1 DAAIDS
7 IVLPNGLLVEAP
19 KDDIL
24 GTLRDDPSIA
34 TDGIDMGAYELASLP
49 LVVDE
54 PDPGPTPPIDD
65 FIPGGGGADWLRD
78 PGQDER
84 IDRREKSRKEDPV
97 KESMRDHLAPVD
109 GPVEYGFLES
119 RSSEK
124 RAEEFLEKQRS
135 KKDDLFYQL
144 GLRELV
150 QADSLGR
157 LLAERLKA

>member
-1 DAAIDS
+1 
-7 IVLPNGLLVEAP
+7 LVEAP

-34 TDGIDMGAYELASLP
+34 TDGIDMGAYELAALP
-49 LVVDE
+49 LVVDD
-54 PDPGPTPPIDD
+54 PDPSPPVDD
-65 FIPGGGGADWLRD
+65 FIPGSGGADWLRN

-144 GLRELV
+144 GLEKMME
-150 QADSLGR
+150 ADSLGR